1 MGLGYYGVSF
11 VIEAKMVQL
20 NYWHCTK
27 YEVLYQII
35 IQWLWLYPQLPPDL
49 VTFIEKNPY

>member
-1 MGLGYYGVSF
+1 MGLGYYDESF
-11 VIEAKMVQL
+11 EAKMVQL

-35 IQWLWLYPQLPPDL
+35 IQWLWLYPQPPPDL

>member
-11 VIEAKMVQL
+11 VIETKMVQL